1 MVGNQPHTGD
11 ITEFAP
17 FSISRDIDT
26 FVGEHAFGSELV
38 IFPNLLIQMQSRAPL
53 AKKEVVDVTNWD

>member
-1 MVGNQPHTGD
+1 MVGHQPHSGD

-26 FVGEHAFGSELV
+26 FMGEHPFGSELV
-38 IFPNLLIQMQSRAPL
+38 IFPNLFIQMQRRPPL
-53 AKKEVVDVTNWD
+53 AEKEVVDVRDW